1 MKKLLTIFLAT
12 FALALNAQQWTGTW
26 GTAAEFTGPGDMPQK
41 TTLDNTSVRQIV
53 HVSLGGDCL
62 RLQLSNEFSAQPV
75 EIKSVYIADAK
86 DSCDIDRKTA
96 RMLRFEG
103 QHNTTIQPG
112 KTIWSD
118 PIKYNLKPL
127 QLLSITVC
135 YGAQVPVNATSHRG
149 SRTTSY
155 IAKGTIKPGKAFNT
169 FERVDHWYNIT
180 KIDVPANGRKAIAVL
195 GNSIT
200 DGRGTTTNK
209 QNRWTDIMAETL
221 IPTNPAGVLNLGI
234 GGNCVVAG
242 GLSEPALKRFDRDIL
257 GQSNVETLII
267 FQGTND
273 IGTTGHAEQ
282 TVKKLIDAYQTLID
296 KAHAAGIKKVY
307 GATITPFKGNGWY
320 SVFHE
325 TARQVVNEWIRTSG
339 KFDGVIDFD
348 KLVRDPQDKEKIQ
361 KQYTDDWLHLN
372 PEGYKVMGQY
382 AAKIITGE

>member
-103 QHNTTIQPG
+103 QYNTIIQPG

-135 YGAQVPVNATSHRG
+135 YGSQVPVNATSHRG

-180 KIDVPANGRKAIAVL
+180 KIDVPANGRKAITVL